1 MRFTPPRLCERA
13 VQATSSVRDL
23 ISSQGLKEAVIAWR
37 SLLAA
42 IADGTYRI
50 DMLDLVLF
58 GVAIA
63 LGIVVAIDLRR
74 AGPGLDLELIFQLA
88 IGARVPEALDDAL
101 REWADAPEC
110 APEAWLGP
118 DISWEDWA
126 GGSESALAAAQHGF
140 EHTRLWVFATESE
153 QDQARDLVTFMP
165 SALSAEI
172 VTVSATADPTELES
186 LLESLLE
193 GVQDTAM
200 RLWSAGL
207 GAGGVALFSA
217 LRSSPALRDRLR
229 GVLFWECAL
238 SEHAETFTQ
247 DDFDLELNRTVPY
260 LWLHNAPECA
270 PLEEPKVPASGRK
283 PVAVVSL
290 GGLPEVASC
299 SDAAAALQAAF
310 LAAQRVTD

>member
-1 MRFTPPRLCERA
+1 
-13 VQATSSVRDL
+13 
-23 ISSQGLKEAVIAWR
+23 
-37 SLLAA
+37 
-42 IADGTYRI
+42 
-50 DMLDLVLF
+50 MLDLVLF

-88 IGARVPEALDDAL
+88 IGARAPDAVDDTL

-118 DISWEDWA
+118 EISWADWA
-126 GGSESALAAAQHGF
+126 AGSENALEAARRGF
-140 EHTRLWVFATESE
+140 EHTRLWVFATEAE
-153 QDQARDLVTFMP
+153 QDQARDLIAAMP
-165 SALSAEI
+165 AVLSAEI
-172 VTVSATADPTELES
+172 VTVSATVEVSELEA
-186 LLESLLE
+186 LLESWLE
-193 GVQDTAM
+193 GVQDTAT

-207 GAGGVALFSA
+207 GAGGSALLSA

-247 DDFDLELNRTVPY
+247 DDFDLEMNRTVPY

-270 PLEEPKVPASGRK
+270 PLDEPKVPPSGRK
-283 PVAVVSL
+283 PVAVISL
-290 GGLPEVASC
+290 GGLPDAASR
-299 SDAAAALQAAF
+299 SDAAAALEAAF